1 MDKNKLPHLFFII
14 MMIEILAE
22 IFVEKLG
29 PFPIYFTKPFLMPLL
44 MLYYYQH
51 TKNNFQTFD
60 KIILGAL
67 FFSWWGDN
75 FLMPSHPDIKLPFN
89 FLAGLGSFLV
99 AHLLYIPAFLTT
111 ERSEKPILLKRPWLA
126 LPIVLLVFGLISF
139 LMNAAHPNFIE
150 MKIPVV
156 VYASVIMIM
165 VLTAINRYGRV
176 NHESFKWVTIGAIM
190 FMVSDSFIAL
200 SRFSDLFEGKV
211 NLTRILI
218 MALYAGGQFLIA
230 KGCIAQFDR
239 NEGVEVKKKLNSK
252 TATSTQ

>member
-1 MDKNKLPHLFFII
+1 MDKNKIPHIFLII
-14 MMIEILAE
+14 LLIEILAE
-22 IFVEKLG
+22 ILVDTTGAAF
-29 PFPIYFTKPFLMPLL
+29 IYATKPFLMPLL

-75 FLMPSHPDIKLPFN
+75 FLMPAYSDTSMPIH

-111 ERSEKPILLKRPWLA
+111 ERNDKPILLKRPWLA
-126 LPIVLLVFGLISF
+126 LPIVLMVFGLISF
-139 LMNAAHPNFIE
+139 LMNAAHLQFIE
-150 MKIPVV
+150 MKIPVI
-156 VYASVIMIM
+156 VYASIIMIM

-200 SRFSDLFEGKV
+200 SRFSDLFEGKE

-230 KGCIAQFDR
+230 KGCIATYDR
-239 NEGVEVKKKLNSK
+239 SEGAEAKKKLNSK

>member
-1 MDKNKLPHLFFII
+1 MLKNKLPHIFFII
-14 MMIEILAE
+14 LMIEILAE
-22 IFVEKLG
+22 IFVENIG
-29 PFPIYFTKPFLMPLL
+29 PTLIYATKPLLMPLL
-44 MLYYYQH
+44 MYYYYQH

-75 FLMPSHPDIKLPFN
+75 FLMPAYSDISLPFN

-111 ERSEKPILLKRPWLA
+111 ERTEKSILLKRPWLA

-139 LMNAAHPNFIE
+139 LMNAAHPNFIA
-150 MKIPVV
+150 MKVPVI

-165 VLTAINRYGRV
+165 VLTALNRYGKV
-176 NHESFKWVTIGAIM
+176 SQESFQWVTIGAIM

-200 SRFSDLFEGKV
+200 SRFSGLFEGME

-218 MALYAGGQFLIA
+218 MALYAGGQFMIA

-239 NEGVEVKKKLNSK
+239 SENAEAKKKLNSR